1 MLFGTDWT
9 GHHEVRGFFDGVI
22 HVLAS
27 NDVLAALKEE
37 LWHGPA
43 AFALH
48 GFMAP
53 AFWLVVAGFVLA
65 TVMYWWKPELA
76 AKAAHVFRLPIRV
89 LENKYG
95 MDDLWIGGFAGGGVG
110 LGKLSRVFDT
120 RVIDGVFVNGPAR
133 VVGLVS
139 GVVRRLQSGALYH
152 YAFAM
157 IVGLIVLLAIL
168 IKYWR

>member
-9 GHHEVRGFFDGVI
+9 GHHEIRGFFDGVI
-22 HVLAS
+22 TVLAS

-43 AFALH
+43 AFAMH
-48 GFMAP
+48 GFVAP

-65 TVMYWWKPELA
+65 TVMYWWKPELP
-76 AKAAHVFRLPIRV
+76 AKAARVFAMPIRV
-89 LENKYG
+89 LERKYYA
-95 MDDLWIGGFAGGGVG
+95 DDLWIGGFAGGGVA
-110 LGKLSRVFDT
+110 LGKLSRIFDT
-120 RVIDGVFVNGPAR
+120 KVIDGLFVNGSAR
-133 VVGLVS
+133 VVDLVS
-139 GVVRRLQSGALYH
+139 GVIRRLQSGALYH

-157 IVGLIVLLAIL
+157 IVGLIVLLALL